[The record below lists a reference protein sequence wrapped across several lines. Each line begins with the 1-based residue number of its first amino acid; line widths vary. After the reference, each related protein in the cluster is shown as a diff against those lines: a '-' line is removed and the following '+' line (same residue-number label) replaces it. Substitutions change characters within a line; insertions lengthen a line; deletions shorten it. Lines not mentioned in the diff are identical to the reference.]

1 MAVVEKVEMFA
12 LTAGCTHL
20 NLLFFSSTKSLFVS
34 HTTIQIYFIHCK
46 GIDFA
51 NVIRES
57 LD

>member
-34 HTTIQIYFIHCK
+34 HTIQIYFIQCK

-51 NVIRES
+51 NVIRERF
-57 LD
+57 D

>member
-34 HTTIQIYFIHCK
+34 HTIQIYFIHCK

-51 NVIRES
+51 NVIRERF
-57 LD
+57 D